1 MQADDSFKYR
11 AFIGYAHKDEQRA
24 QALRRSLEAY
34 RVPSELVG
42 TDSPFGPVPSRLFP
56 IFRDRDELAG
66 SADLGSA
73 IEKALEESSHLIVLC
88 SPAAAQ
94 SMWVNEEVRRFKA
107 MGKTDRIL
115 CLILDGEPFASLR
128 GDPNQECLPVATRR
142 IVNDEGLITEK
153 PAEPAAADERP
164 GGDGEKLAF
173 LKIVAGLLG
182 VGLDDLRK
190 RDLHARHRKATLTAA
205 ASLALALGAT
215 GLAGYAIHQRNLAR
229 ESHAQAE
236 EQRKL
241 ALLELAKTQTVTQF
255 VSELFH
261 SIDPHN
267 AQGMDTRLVK
277 AMLDKGAA
285 KAQEL
290 SDEPAIE
297 ARVRLTLGKTYRSI
311 AAYDDAATHLSRAYL
326 LLKNLPQ
333 RDDNATFAAMNEL
346 AVTYDALGDHVQAEP
361 LLSTLLRRRERHL
374 GADHPDVIRARI
386 DLANVYLRI
395 ERFEEAEELCSDA
408 LARLKQAN
416 RPEGDPD
423 LLRSASRLA
432 AIYLARDKLPQAET
446 LARETLQL
454 SRLHLGEQ
462 HSDTLR
468 SATRLIQAL
477 HALERLDEAE
487 TLSVQTVAAMTET
500 LGETH
505 PETLGAMD
513 ALARIVAARG
523 ESQDALAHYRRIL
536 AVKENALG
544 PMHPATFE
552 TMKAIA
558 RLQRDSGQPAEAEA
572 TTFDV
577 YRRTEEKLG
586 HEHPETLR
594 VMNDLVDV
602 YLERDKHEEA
612 FDLSERLLETER
624 RVLGED
630 DPLTLRTRARIAE
643 LHYHAGRKDQ
653 AQAAFAE
660 VLESQERILGFDH
673 PEVARSRAFSNR
685 ILAELS
691 SAAQAAET
699 NSTQTQPPA
708 PDSVLPPSSPAPEH
722 PRPLSPD
729 AVLPPPPE
737 PENPPAP
744 EEEEK
749 EEEKKPGPVGRLLK
763 NVRDAITPDKPE
775 EGEEP
780 ETPE

>member
-1 MQADDSFKYR
+1 MQANNTFKYR
-11 AFIGYAHKDEQRA
+11 AFIAYAHKDEPRA
-24 QALRRSLEAY
+24 HKLRQALEAY
-34 RVPSELVG
+34 RVPAELVG
-42 TDSPFGPVPSRLFP
+42 SDSPFGPVPARLFP

-88 SPAAAQ
+88 SPPAAQ

-107 MGKTDRIL
+107 MGKADRIL

-128 GDPNQECLPVATRR
+128 GNPDQECLPVATRR
-142 IVNDEGLITEK
+142 IVNEEGLITEK
-153 PAEPAAADERP
+153 PAEPAAADERS
-164 GGDGEKLAF
+164 GGDGEKSAF

-190 RDLHARHRKATLTAA
+190 RDLHARHRKATLAA
-205 ASLALALGAT
+205 VASLALALGAT

-229 ESHAQAE
+229 ESHAQTE

-241 ALLELAKTQTVTQF
+241 AILELAKTQAVTQF

-277 AMLDKGAA
+277 AMLDQGSA
-285 KAQEL
+285 KAEEL

-311 AAYDDAATHLSRAYL
+311 AAYDDAATHLARAYL
-326 LLKNLPQ
+326 LLKKLPE

-361 LLSTLLRRRERHL
+361 LLSTLLRRRERQL
-374 GADHPDVIRARI
+374 GAEHPDVIRARI

-395 ERFEEAEELCSDA
+395 ERFEEAEELCSRA
-408 LARLKQAN
+408 LALLKEAD

-423 LLRSASRLA
+423 LLRCASRLA

-454 SRLHLGEQ
+454 SRLHLGET
-462 HSDTLR
+462 HPDTLR
-468 SATRLIQAL
+468 RAARLTQAL

-487 TLSVQTVAAMTET
+487 KLSIQTVAAMTET
-500 LGETH
+500 LGEKH
-505 PETLGAMD
+505 PETLGSMD

-523 ESQDALAHYRRIL
+523 ESEDALAHYRRIL
-536 AVKENALG
+536 AVKEEALG

-558 RLQRDSGQPAEAEA
+558 RLQQDTGQHTEAEA
-572 TTFDV
+572 TTFDI
-577 YRRTEEKLG
+577 YRRSEEKLG

-594 VMNDLVDV
+594 VMNDLVDA
-602 YLERDKHEEA
+602 YLQREKHEEA
-612 FDLSERLLETER
+612 FSLSERLLETER

-630 DPLTLRTRARIAE
+630 DPLTLRTRARMAE

-673 PEVARSRAFSNR
+673 PEVARSRTFTNR

-691 SAAQAAET
+691 SAAQAAES
-699 NSTQTQPPA
+699 NSTQPLYPNEIPEPA
-708 PDSVLPPSSPAPEH
+708 PSPE
-722 PRPLSPD
+722 
-729 AVLPPPPE
+729 AVLPAPPE
-737 PENPPAP
+737 PETYPTPIP
-744 EEEEK
+744 DEDEK
-749 EEEKKPGPVGRLLK
+749 GKKPGPVGRLLQ
-763 NVRDAITPDKPE
+763 NVRQAITPGKPE
-775 EGEEP
+775 EGEAHEKT
-780 ETPE
+780 E